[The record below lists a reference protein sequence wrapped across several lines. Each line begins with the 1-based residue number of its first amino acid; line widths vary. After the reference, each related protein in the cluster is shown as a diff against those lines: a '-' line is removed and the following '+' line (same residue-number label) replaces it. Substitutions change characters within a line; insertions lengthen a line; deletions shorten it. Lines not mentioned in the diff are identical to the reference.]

1 MFAETAIGYI
11 DLIEH
16 KIPVRNFGRE
26 LNASL
31 YLSWLFHGID
41 RAEDRARQKLA
52 ARYILLRWGIWNEG
66 EKILGLI
73 EEASAR
79 VRISDDI
86 GPTRPMPITRD
97 TLNHVI
103 ESIASKSV
111 LPKSDIGIAAAALPL
126 RPYAFDL
133 LHYDQDE
140 KRLRVLGMLYG
151 VSVHKDALC
160 QWRKEVS
167 AITPVLARLA
177 SQYYRIDIEQC
188 EFALIDPLLS
198 ESQCQ
203 DGIWALADLDGLIGK
218 TGIAEKALDVQEAL
232 REELIIWLGDTFA
245 ETEAEQAQLIDEE
258 ITKIAVEALDNMST
272 PKIQILT
279 PDNGVEPR

>member
-1 MFAETAIGYI
+1 MFAETVIGYI

-31 YLSWLFHGID
+31 HLSWLFHRID
-41 RAEDRARQKLA
+41 RADDRQSQKLE
-52 ARYILLRWGIWNEG
+52 ARDTMLRWAIWNQG

-79 VRISDDI
+79 MKISGDT
-86 GPTRPMPITRD
+86 GPTRSMPITRD

-103 ESIASKSV
+103 ESVASKSA
-111 LPKSDIGIAAAALPL
+111 PARTDIEIATAALPA

-133 LHYDQDE
+133 LHYDAKK
-140 KRLRVLGMLYG
+140 KRLQLICMTYG
-151 VSVHKDALC
+151 ISAHNDALC

-167 AITPVLARLA
+167 TTIPVLARLA
-177 SQYYRIDIEQC
+177 SQYYGIEIAQC

-198 ESQCQ
+198 ESQRE
-203 DGIWALADLDGLIGK
+203 DGVWALADLDSLVGK
-218 TGIAEKALDVQEAL
+218 GGIAEKVLGVQEAL
-232 REELIIWLGDTFA
+232 RKELIIWLGDTFA
-245 ETEAEQAQLIDEE
+245 KTEDEQAQLIDEE
-258 ITKIAVEALDNMST
+258 IAKIAVEALDRMSA
-272 PKIQILT
+272 PQAQIIKPGDALY
-279 PDNGVEPR
+279 